1 MKVGQCD
8 LATLRHSGCA
18 WVTGAGSGIG
28 AAVSR
33 RLVRDGWEVA
43 GSARNNKKL
52 EALRRDLGK
61 TFHPYPMDVRE
72 LKTVRKSF
80 ATIEAAHGPVS
91 LAILNAG
98 VYEVRGDRMFD
109 PEAAKIMF
117 ETNVLGTINT
127 LGVVL
132 SSMMEQE
139 RGQLA
144 VMSSLAGYRGLPNSA
159 GYCASRAATLALAES
174 LREDCRAKGVK
185 VQAITPG
192 FVKTPMTAKNT
203 FTMPFLIEP
212 EVAAAKIMAGLNG
225 NRFEITFP
233 FRLSILMKLLRILPY
248 FAYFPLVRRIV
259 RSEPG

>member
-1 MKVGQCD
+1 MRKKKVDQCD
-8 LATLRHSGCA
+8 LATLRHYGCA

-28 AAVSR
+28 AAISR

-43 GSARNNKKL
+43 GSARNETKL
-52 EALRRDLGK
+52 GALRRELGG
-61 TFHPYPMDVRE
+61 TFHPYPVDVRE
-72 LKTVRKSF
+72 IKTVREKF
-80 ATIEAAHGPVS
+80 ATIESVHGPVS

-109 PEAAKIMF
+109 PEAAKTMF

-132 SSMMEQE
+132 DSMVEQE

-144 VMSSLAGYRGLPNSA
+144 VMSSLAGYRGLPKSA
-159 GYCASRAATLALAES
+159 GYCASRAATLALAEA

-185 VQAITPG
+185 IQAITPG

-203 FTMPFLIEP
+203 FPMPFLIEP
-212 EVAAAKIMAGLNG
+212 EVAAERIMGGLNG

-233 FRLSILMKLLRILPY
+233 LRLSLLMKFVRILPY
-248 FAYFPLVRRIV
+248 FAYFPLVRRLV
-259 RSEPG
+259 RP

>member
-109 PEAAKIMF
+109 PEAAKKGDWIAYSKEWSPESRTYVGHFVKKYYLDEIPQFWSVLIGDMSIVGPRPLAEVHYERDRAQGNVTRFLLKGGLLGLGHIKKGTSEMGKADF
-117 ETNVLGTINT
+117 EYEYLDRYIH
-127 LGVVL
+127 
-132 SSMMEQE
+132 E
-139 RGQLA
+139 
-144 VMSSLAGYRGLPNSA
+144 SSLGLLKLDISIVLAGIQLIF
-159 GYCASRAATLALAES
+159 
-174 LREDCRAKGVK
+174 KG
-185 VQAITPG
+185 G
-192 FVKTPMTAKNT
+192 
-203 FTMPFLIEP
+203 
-212 EVAAAKIMAGLNG
+212 GH
-225 NRFEITFP
+225 
-233 FRLSILMKLLRILPY
+233 
-248 FAYFPLVRRIV
+248 
-259 RSEPG
+259 